1 MRRRLIAANW
11 KLNGT
16 GAFAAEYA
24 AELVPALEGLDPAV
38 EVAVM
43 PPAILLPALRE
54 SLNDNSGRRVMVGVQ
69 DVSAWEAGA
78 YTGEIA
84 ASMAADQH
92 GSFAIIGHSERRQYW
107 SESDSRINAKVLQAL
122 SAGLDP
128 ILCVGETEAER
139 EAGDTEAVV
148 SRQVREA
155 LADVPEADWRHICVA
170 YEPVWAIGTGKS
182 ATAEQAQAV
191 HAHIR
196 WVLGELDP
204 AATEAPVI
212 YGGSVKPETAGELFA
227 QPDIDGGLIGG
238 ASLNAT
244 DFAAI
249 CRAG

>member
-24 AELVPALEGLDPAV
+24 AALVPALEGLDPAT
-38 EVAVM
+38 EVVVM

-54 SLNDNSGRRVMVGVQ
+54 SLNENSGRRVMVGVQ
-69 DVSAWEAGA
+69 DVSPWESGA

-107 SESDSRINAKVLQAL
+107 GESDERINAKVLQAL
-122 SAGLDP
+122 GAGLDP
-128 ILCVGETEAER
+128 VLCVGETEAER
-139 EAGDTEAVV
+139 EAGETEDVV
-148 SRQVREA
+148 ARQVRVA
-155 LADVPEADWRHICVA
+155 LADVPESDWRHICVA
-170 YEPVWAIGTGKS
+170 YEPVWAIGTGRS

-196 WVLGELDP
+196 GVLGEMDR
-204 AATEAPVI
+204 AAAETPII
-212 YGGSVKPETAGELFA
+212 YGGSVKPESAGELFA

-238 ASLNAT
+238 ASLDAG

>member
-38 EVAVM
+38 EVVVM

-54 SLNDNSGRRVMVGVQ
+54 SLNENGGRRVMVGVQ
-69 DVSAWEAGA
+69 DVSAWESGA
-78 YTGEIA
+78 YTGELA

-107 SESDSRINAKVLQAL
+107 GETDERINAKVLQAL
-122 SAGLDP
+122 GAGLDP
-128 ILCVGETEAER
+128 VLCVGESEAER
-139 EAGDTEAVV
+139 DAGETHDVV
-148 SRQVREA
+148 ARQVRAA
-155 LADVPEADWRHICVA
+155 LAGIPESDWRHVCVA
-170 YEPVWAIGTGKS
+170 YEPVWAIGTGRS

-196 WVLGELDP
+196 EVLGELDR
-204 AATEAPVI
+204 AALEAPVI
-212 YGGSVKPETAGELFA
+212 YGGSVKPETAEELFA

-238 ASLNAT
+238 ASLDAS

>member
-24 AELVPALEGLDPAV
+24 AELVSALEGLDPAV

-43 PPAILLPALRE
+43 PPAILVPALRE
-54 SLNDNSGRRVMVGVQ
+54 SLNENSGRRIMVGVQ
-69 DVSAWEAGA
+69 DVSAWEEGA
-78 YTGEIA
+78 YTGEIG

-92 GSFAIIGHSERRQYW
+92 GSFAVVGHSERRQYW
-107 SESDSRINAKVLQAL
+107 AESDERINAKVLQAL

-139 EAGDTEAVV
+139 EAGETEAVV
-148 SRQVREA
+148 ARQVRSA
-155 LADVPEADWRHICVA
+155 LAEVPGADWRHVCVA
-170 YEPVWAIGTGKS
+170 YEPVWAIGTGRS

-196 WVLGELDP
+196 EVLGCLDS
-204 AATEAPVI
+204 AASEAPVI
-212 YGGSVKPETAGELFA
+212 YGGSVKPDTAEKLFA

-238 ASLNAT
+238 ASLNAS